1 MFDAFGL
8 ALLLM
13 PMAGAV
19 GWYLR
24 SRVRPPEAAA
34 APNTDY
40 LQGVQYLVNDET
52 DKAMDVFIRL
62 LEVDNDTVE
71 THLALGSLFRRR
83 GEVDRALRVHQN
95 LVARPNLDHQYRNRA
110 RLELAQDYMKAGVLD
125 RAEGLY
131 LELLEQGM
139 FLDVA
144 LASLVSIY
152 EKERDW
158 ERAIEA
164 TRRQEKVQGR
174 PEPRRLAQYACELA
188 EEALWQKDTKT
199 ALQWTKKALAD
210 DRDCVRASL
219 LEGKAREA
227 AEDPK
232 AAIRAYRRVVRQD
245 TRYVVETLQP
255 LKRCYAAVDDRE
267 QWLTLLHELA
277 SAEAP
282 PAVQIALADEIGN
295 GQGVERLAEYLSHTP
310 SWTAFNHLLALNQTE
325 LPGPLAAPLETLHT
339 ALKATLASAPLYA
352 CQQCGFSGRAI
363 HWQCPSCRHWS
374 SMVPVSDVARP
385 GLGARQAAS

>member
-24 SRVRPPEAAA
+24 SRVRPPETQP

-71 THLALGSLFRRR
+71 THLALGALFRRR

-95 LVARPNLDHQYRNRA
+95 LVARPNLDHKYRNRA

-139 FLDVA
+139 FQDAA

-164 TRRQEKVQGR
+164 TRRQEKVQGTA
-174 PEPRRLAQYACELA
+174 EPGRLAQYACEMA
-188 EEALWQKDTKT
+188 EEALWQKDSKT
-199 ALQWTKKALAD
+199 ALQWAKRALTD
-210 DRDCVRASL
+210 DRGCVRASL
-219 LEGKAREA
+219 LEGKALEA
-227 AEDPK
+227 TGDHK
-232 AAIRAYRRVVRQD
+232 AAVRAYRRVVKQD
-245 TRYVVETLQP
+245 PRFVVETLGP
-255 LKRCYAAVDDRE
+255 LKRCYEALNKSDEWISYLRE
-267 QWLTLLHELA
+267 QSTQQSL
-277 SAEAP
+277 
-282 PAVQIALADEIGN
+282 PAVQVALARESTPAD
-295 GQGVERLAEYLSHTP
+295 GVALLASYLSTTP
-310 SWTAFNHLLALNQTE
+310 SWTAFNHLLELNQAE
-325 LPGPLAAPLETLHT
+325 LPPTLAAPLETLHG
-339 ALKATLASAPLYA
+339 ALRATLASAPLYA
-352 CQQCGFSGRAI
+352 CQHCGFSGRAI
-363 HWQCPSCRHWS
+363 HWQCPSCRNWA
-374 SMVPVSDVARP
+374 SMTPVSDVAKP
-385 GLGARQAAS
+385 S

>member
-13 PMAGAV
+13 PMAAAL

-24 SRVRPPEAAA
+24 SRVRPTEAQP

-71 THLALGSLFRRR
+71 THLALGALFRRR

-95 LVARPNLDHQYRNRA
+95 LVARPNLDHRYRNRA

-139 FLDVA
+139 FQDAA
-144 LASLVSIY
+144 LSSLVSIY

-158 ERAIEA
+158 ERAIDA
-164 TRRQEKVQGR
+164 TRRQEKVQGA
-174 PEPRRLAQYACELA
+174 PEPRRLAQYACEMA
-188 EEALWQKDTKT
+188 EEALWTKDTKT
-199 ALQWTKKALAD
+199 ALQWVKRALSD

-227 AEDPK
+227 SED
-232 AAIRAYRRVVRQD
+232 IRGAVKAYRRVARQD
-245 TRYVVETLQP
+245 ARFVVETLEP
-255 LKRCYAAVDDRE
+255 LKRCYESLSQQSEWLAYLRE
-267 QWLTLLHELA
+267 QSDQQTL
-277 SAEAP
+277 
-282 PAVQIALADEIGN
+282 PAVQVALARESEPAE
-295 GQGVERLAEYLSHTP
+295 GVALLASYLSSTP
-310 SWTAFNHLLALNQTE
+310 SWTAFNHLLELNQSE
-325 LPGPLAAPLETLHT
+325 LPATLAAPLQTLHG
-339 ALKATLASAPLYA
+339 ALRATLASAPLYA
-352 CQQCGFSGRAI
+352 CQHCGFSGRAI
-363 HWQCPSCRHWS
+363 HWQCPSCRHWA
-374 SMVPVSDVARP
+374 SMIPVSD
-385 GLGARQAAS
+385 AAKPA

>member
-24 SRVRPPEAAA
+24 SRVRSPESGP

-62 LEVDNDTVE
+62 LEVDNETVE

-95 LVARPNLDHQYRNRA
+95 LVARPNLDHKYRNRA

-139 FLDVA
+139 FQDVA

-158 ERAIEA
+158 ERAIDA
-164 TRRQEKVQGR
+164 TRRQEKVQGA
-174 PEPRRLAQYACELA
+174 PEPQRLAQYACELA
-188 EEALWQKDTKT
+188 EEALWQKDNKT

-210 DRDCVRASL
+210 DRNCVRASL

-227 AEDPK
+227 ADDAK
-232 AAIRAYRRVVRQD
+232 AAVRSYRRVIRQD
-245 TRYVVETLQP
+245 ARYVVEVLQP
-255 LKRCYAAVDDRE
+255 LKRCYAAIGGLDD
-267 QWLTLLHELA
+267 WLAYLRELA
-277 SAEAP
+277 QPDAP
-282 PAVQIALADEIGN
+282 PAVQIALADAIGN
-295 GQGVERLAEYLSHTP
+295 GQGVDRLADYLAHTP
-310 SWTAFNHLLALNQTE
+310 SWTAFNHLLELNQSE
-325 LPGPLAAPLETLHT
+325 LPEPLAAPLATLHA

-352 CQQCGFSGRAI
+352 CQHCGFSGRAI
-363 HWQCPSCRHWS
+363 HWQCPSCRHWA
-374 SMVPVSDVARP
+374 SMVPVSDVAKP
-385 GLGARQAAS
+385 GLSPVAGGH